1 MDFEAAPF
9 PVDPIAR
16 PRQLSAFVADTALS
30 QIAAERHQ
38 DVMES
43 WRDIIKFES
52 RQN

>member
-1 MDFEAAPF
+1 MDFEAAPSQLIPL
-9 PVDPIAR
+9 PVPSNYRLLQRIR
-16 PRQLSAFVADTALS
+16 RSL
-30 QIAAERHQ
+30 IAAERHQ